1 MTTQIF
7 NDQGFLT
14 PEGKSF
20 LKDGFCK
27 EVHKVL
33 NTSSTVGDVLIISC
47 ILKSIVGEMATNH
60 LNTVKHP
67 IAKSTLKLIKTEV
80 KNNVIPF
87 PGHKGLKEMSTILN
101 APIDVPPMDQE

>member
-7 NDQGFLT
+7 NEQGFLT

-33 NTSSTVGDVLIISC
+33 NTSSTVGDVQIISC
-47 ILKSIVGEMATNH
+47 ILKSIVGEMSTNH
-60 LNTVKHP
+60 LNAFKQP
-67 IAKSTLKLIKTEV
+67 KPTLKLIKTDV

-87 PGHKGLKEMSTILN
+87 PGHKGLN